1 MSPPAVMI
9 LKLQPPGCAALVI
22 PLCWGYGGREG
33 AQLRSCWG
41 WPTKRAMLLG
51 GVNAGGGCCLHAEA
65 STHSS
70 PSCLHLW
77 SCVPHLWLVRIA
89 EGHRTANTGAQNW
102 GIFFSPVVPNILL
115 SFNFTAS
122 LQLLKCNSRKTAV
135 KRKVFQS
142 QHLINK
148 ETGNFLLQI
157 QKRGLALEKQTDIFT
172 VLRRTVLSDCEC
184 TPCSEY

>member
-1 MSPPAVMI
+1 MEAERVASWGLAGAD
-9 LKLQPPGCAALVI
+9 QPKGQRLGWSK
-22 PLCWGYGGREG
+22 CWR
-33 AQLRSCWG
+33 W
-41 WPTKRAMLLG
+41 MLSACRGINTLFPIM
-51 GVNAGGGCCLHAEA
+51 
-65 STHSS
+65 SS
-70 PSCLHLW
+70 PVVVCSTPVARSNSWRPSYSKHW
-77 SCVPHLWLVRIA
+77 SSKLRDF
-89 EGHRTANTGAQNW
+89 
-102 GIFFSPVVPNILL
+102 FFSPVVPNILL
-115 SFNFTAS
+115 SFHFTAS

-157 QKRGLALEKQTDIFT
+157 QKRGLVLEKQRDIFT